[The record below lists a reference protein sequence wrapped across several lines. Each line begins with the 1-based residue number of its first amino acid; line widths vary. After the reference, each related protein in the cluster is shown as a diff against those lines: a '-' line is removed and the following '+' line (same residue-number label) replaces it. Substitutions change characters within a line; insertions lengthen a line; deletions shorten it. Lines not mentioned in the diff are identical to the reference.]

1 MKEWMARLWKGWPM
15 LALAALVVGASGS
28 RSLPLAAAPGFGQ
41 GSLNLIDHRGHPVSE
56 RDLTGAPALVFFGY
70 TSCPDVCPTAM
81 ARMAAVLER
90 LDDIPAGRLRA
101 IFVTLDP
108 ERDSPERLASF
119 IDAFDPRIMGLSGT
133 PSEVA
138 AAARAF
144 RVYHR
149 RVAESGQDDYRID
162 HSAAI
167 FLAGDGGGL
176 RAAFGPEYEA
186 EAIAVEIRRLLAS

>member
-1 MKEWMARLWKGWPM
+1 MKDWKARLIKGWPVV
-15 LALAALVVGASGS
+15 ALAVLGVGASGAGG
-28 RSLPLAAAPGFGQ
+28 LPLAAAPGFGQ
-41 GSLNLIDHRGHPVSE
+41 APLNLVDHLGRRVSE
-56 RDLTGAPALVFFGY
+56 IELTGAPALVFFGY

-108 ERDSPERLASF
+108 ERDTPERLASF
-119 IDAFDPRIMGLSGT
+119 IDAFDSRILGLGGT

-138 AAARAF
+138 AVAKGF

-149 RVAESGQDDYRID
+149 RVAESGRDDYRID
-162 HSAAI
+162 HSAGI
-167 FLAGDGGGL
+167 FLAGEEGRL
-176 RAAFGPEYEA
+176 RAAFGPESEA